1 MTIQKCVSTI
11 KKEIETCIKTKKFNG
26 KEYDNG
32 AKAKESLIRSSQL
45 IEHLHDCVKESLTKE
60 NVKKD
65 NIYPP
70 LKKTKPEIKVTG
82 LLKQKK
88 QDITVVPSNIDK
100 SRRVVDWEPLKH
112 ENIIDKY
119 GQDYT
124 SNCLIINVRSQ
135 LSSLAK
141 NADTLFERTFAEAI
155 NIHKIYPKAV
165 LGEIYLIPVYEY
177 DQKAAKKNKVKFS
190 RKRTN
195 LEKYISF
202 FCAINNR
209 ISENDD
215 DYKYEKCCLLIVDFS
230 KKKPIVYS
238 TTDELKRAK
247 LLDENFKLEL
257 QDISYDCFIEDLLQ
271 KYNERHNIENII
283 KE

>member
-1 MTIQKCVSTI
+1 MTIQKCVSTM
-11 KKEIETCIKTKKFNG
+11 KKEIEVCIKTKVFNE

-45 IEHLHDCVKESLTKE
+45 IEHLHDCVKESLSKE
-60 NVKKD
+60 NVKRD

-70 LKKTKPEIKVTG
+70 LKKTKPEIKITG

-100 SRRVVDWEPLKH
+100 SKREVDWEPLKH
-112 ENIIDKY
+112 ENIIDQY
-119 GQDYT
+119 GLDYT

-177 DQKAAKKNKVKFS
+177 DQQAAKNNKVKFS
-190 RKRTN
+190 SKRTN

-209 ISENDD
+209 MSENDD

-230 KKKPIVYS
+230 KKNPIIYN

-257 QDISYDCFIEDLLQ
+257 QDISYDCFIKDLLQ

-283 KE
+283 NG